1 MSPGRKKS
9 SIAAN
14 PVLIGAVT
22 TLVLV
27 VLVFLAYNANN
38 GLPFVPSYD
47 IKVEVPNAAGLV
59 KGNEV
64 RVGGTRV
71 GVITAIAPSTQ
82 PNGSVIAVLTLK
94 LNSVV
99 DPVPADTSVMIRPRS
114 ALGLKY
120 VQLTRGT
127 STQGLPNGG
136 TLPISHAH
144 PMPVEI
150 DQFFDMFNQ
159 PTRVASQANLAWFG
173 NAVSGRG
180 ADLNLAIQ
188 DLRPFAVA
196 IMPLMKNLSSDRTD
210 LAGFI
215 QGLSQNATVLAP
227 VAETQGQLFVNLD
240 TTFQA
245 LASVARPYIQQSISE
260 GPATLENATINLPK
274 LRPFLAN
281 SATLFHALQPGI
293 ASLTGAAPDLASIV
307 TVGTPVLKRS
317 PAFNA
322 ALAKTSI
329 AVAAFATNPSSTLG
343 VVDLTET
350 FSILKPTLAYLAPAQ
365 TTCNYLTLL
374 LRNAGQIGS
383 EGGST
388 GTAQRVM
395 VMATPGGLFDPA
407 NPTTSEPQSPNNE
420 GGPASAPANGGP
432 PGSDPASY
440 LHSNPYPFTAAPGQ
454 PKNDCEAGRE
464 NYIAGQKQI
473 GNTATNPG
481 NAGAFPAT
489 GSTARSGR

>member
-1 MSPGRKKS
+1 MSPGRRKS

-71 GVITAIAPSTQ
+71 GVITAIVPKTE

-99 DPVPADTSVMIRPRS
+99 EPVPADTSVMIRPRS

-120 VQLTRGT
+120 VQLTRGP

-136 TLPISHAH
+136 TLPISHAR
-144 PMPVEI
+144 PEPVEI
-150 DQFFDMFNQ
+150 DEFFDMFSE
-159 PTRVASQANLAWFG
+159 PTRRASQANLAWFG
-173 NAVSGRG
+173 NAISGRG
-180 ADLNLAIQ
+180 VDLNLAIQ
-188 DLRPFAVA
+188 DLRPFAEQ
-196 IMPLMKNLSSDRTD
+196 ITPLMRNLSSDRTD
-210 LAGFI
+210 LAEFI
-215 QGLSQNATVLAP
+215 QGLSQNAAVVAP

-245 LASVARPYIQQSISE
+245 LASVARPYIQESISE

-274 LRPFLAN
+274 LRPFLVD
-281 SATLFHALQPGI
+281 SATLFHELQPGI

-322 ALAKTSI
+322 QLAKTSL
-329 AVAAFATNPSSTLG
+329 AVAAFSTNPSTTLG

-350 FSILKPTLAYLAPAQ
+350 FSILKPTLAFITPAQ
-365 TTCNYLTLL
+365 TTCNYLGLL
-374 LRNAGQIGS
+374 LRNAGEIGS

-388 GTAQRVM
+388 GQAQRVT
-395 VMATPGGLFDPA
+395 VLATPGGLFDPA
-407 NPTTSEPQSPNNE
+407 NPTTSPPESLNNE
-420 GGPASAPANGGP
+420 GVPASAPANGGG
-432 PGSDPASY
+432 PGTDQANY

-464 NYIAGQKQI
+464 NYIPGKKVI
-473 GNTATNPG
+473 GNTATNG
-481 NAGAFPAT
+481 GDANAFPPT
-489 GSTARSGR
+489 GSTSGGGK

>member
-1 MSPGRKKS
+1 MSRGRRKS

-71 GVITAIAPSTQ
+71 GVITAIAPKTES
-82 PNGSVIAVLTLK
+82 NGAVIAVLTLK

-99 DPVPADTSVMIRPRS
+99 EPVPADTSVMIRPRS

-120 VQLTRGT
+120 VQLTRGP

-136 TLPISHAH
+136 TLPISHAR
-144 PMPVEI
+144 PEPVEI
-150 DQFFDMFNQ
+150 DEFFDMFSE
-159 PTRVASQANLAWFG
+159 PTRRASQANLAWFG
-173 NAVSGRG
+173 NAISGRG
-180 ADLNLAIQ
+180 VDLNLAIQ
-188 DLRPFAVA
+188 DLRPFAEQ
-196 IMPLMKNLSSDRTD
+196 ITPLMRNLSSDRTD

-215 QGLSQNATVLAP
+215 QGLSQNAAVVAP

-240 TTFQA
+240 ATFQA
-245 LASVARPYIQQSISE
+245 LASVARPYIQESISE

-274 LRPFLAN
+274 LRPFLVD
-281 SATLFHALQPGI
+281 SATLFHELQPGI

-322 ALAKTSI
+322 QLAKTSL
-329 AVAAFATNPSSTLG
+329 AVAAFSTNPSTTLG

-350 FSILKPTLAYLAPAQ
+350 FSILKPTLAFITPAQ
-365 TTCNYLTLL
+365 TTCNYLGLL
-374 LRNAGQIGS
+374 LRNAAQIGS

-407 NPTTSEPQSPNNE
+407 NPTTSEPISPNNE
-420 GGPASAPANGGP
+420 GGPASEPANGGP
-432 PGSDPASY
+432 PGSDPANY

-464 NYIAGQKQI
+464 AYVAGTKQI

-481 NAGAFPAT
+481 NTGAFPPKT
-489 GSTARSGR
+489 STSGGGK

>member
-1 MSPGRKKS
+1 MSSGRRKS

-71 GVITAIAPSTQ
+71 GVITAIAPKTE

-99 DPVPADTSVMIRPRS
+99 EPVPDDTTVMIRPRS

-120 VQLTRGT
+120 VQLTRGP
-127 STQGLPNGG
+127 STQGLSNGG
-136 TLPISHAH
+136 TLAITQARPE
-144 PMPVEI
+144 PVEI
-150 DQFFDMFNQ
+150 DEFFDMFSE
-159 PTRVASQANLAWFG
+159 PTRRASQANLAWFG
-173 NAVSGRG
+173 NAVAGRG
-180 ADLNLAIQ
+180 VDLNLAIQ
-188 DLRPFAVA
+188 DLRPFADE
-196 IMPLMKNLSSDRTD
+196 ITPLMRNLSSDRTD

-215 QGLSQNATVLAP
+215 QGLSQNAAVVAP

-245 LASVARPYIQQSISE
+245 LASVARPYIQESI
-260 GPATLENATINLPK
+260 
-274 LRPFLAN
+274 
-281 SATLFHALQPGI
+281 
-293 ASLTGAAPDLASIV
+293 
-307 TVGTPVLKRS
+307 
-317 PAFNA
+317 
-322 ALAKTSI
+322 
-329 AVAAFATNPSSTLG
+329 
-343 VVDLTET
+343 
-350 FSILKPTLAYLAPAQ
+350 
-365 TTCNYLTLL
+365 
-374 LRNAGQIGS
+374 S

-388 GTAQRVM
+388 GQAQRVT
-395 VMATPGGLFDPA
+395 VLAAPGGEFDPA
-407 NPTTSEPQSPNNE
+407 HVLNPNVPLSPNNE
-420 GGPASAPANGGP
+420 GVPSSAPANGGP
-432 PGSDPASY
+432 AGSDRANY
-440 LHSNPYPFTAAPGQ
+440 LHSNPYPYTAAPGP

-464 NYIAGQKQI
+464 TYIPGEQQI
-473 GNTATNPG
+473 GNMTTNPG
-481 NAGAFPAT
+481 NAGAFTTGDSSAT
-489 GSTARSGR
+489 EPK

>member
-1 MSPGRKKS
+1 MTSSRRKS

-71 GVITAIAPSTQ
+71 GVITKIEPQTEPDGA
-82 PNGSVIAVLTLK
+82 VVAVLTLK

-99 DPVPADTSVMIRPRS
+99 EPVPDDTTVMIRPRS

-120 VQLTRGT
+120 VQLTRGP
-127 STQGLPNGG
+127 SKQGLPNGG
-136 TLPISHAH
+136 TLAIAQARPE
-144 PMPVEI
+144 PVEI
-150 DQFFDMFNQ
+150 DEFFDMFDE
-159 PTRVASQANLAWFG
+159 PTRRASQANLAWFG
-173 NAVSGRG
+173 NAISGRG
-180 ADLNLAIQ
+180 VDLNLTIQ
-188 DLRPFAVA
+188 ELKPFAEA
-196 IMPLMKNLSSDRTD
+196 ITPLMRNLSSERTD

-215 QGLSQNATVLAP
+215 KGLSQSSTVVAP
-227 VAETQGQLFVNLD
+227 VAETQAQMFVNLN
-240 TTFQA
+240 TTFEA
-245 LASVARPYIQQSISE
+245 LASVARPYIQESITE
-260 GPATLENATINLPK
+260 GPQTLENATVNLPR

-281 SATLFHALQPGI
+281 SATLWKALQPGI
-293 ASLTGAAPDLASIV
+293 ASFTDAAPDLASIV
-307 TVGTPVLKRS
+307 TVGTPVFESS

-322 ALAKTSI
+322 ELSTTFT
-329 AVAAFATNPSSTLG
+329 AVAAFATNPGTTLG

-350 FSILKPTLAYLAPAQ
+350 MKVLRPTLAFVTPAQ

-374 LRNAGQIGS
+374 LRNAGEIGS

-388 GTAQRVM
+388 GQAQRVT
-395 VMATPGGLFDPA
+395 VIATPGGLFDPA
-407 NPTTSEPQSPNNE
+407 NPTTSQPISPNNE
-420 GGPASAPANGGP
+420 GVPASAPANGGP
-432 PGSDPASY
+432 PGSDIANY
-440 LHSNPYPFTAAPGQ
+440 LHSNPYPYTDAPGQ
-454 PKNDCEAGRE
+454 PAGDCEAGRE
-464 NYIAGQKQI
+464 NYEVEKVVI
-473 GNTATNPG
+473 GNPPG
-481 NAGAFPAT
+481 NEGSAGAFDST
-489 GSTARSGR
+489 GGGN

>member
-1 MSPGRKKS
+1 MTSSRRKS

-71 GVITAIAPSTQ
+71 GVITKIEPQTQ
-82 PNGSVIAVLTLK
+82 PDGAVVAVLTLK

-99 DPVPADTSVMIRPRS
+99 EPVPDDTTVMIRPRS

-120 VQLTRGT
+120 VQLTRGP

-136 TLPISHAH
+136 TLAITQARPE
-144 PMPVEI
+144 PVEI
-150 DQFFDMFNQ
+150 DEFFDMFDE
-159 PTRVASQANLAWFG
+159 PTRRASQANLAWFG
-173 NAVSGRG
+173 NAISGRG
-180 ADLNLAIQ
+180 VDLNLTIQ
-188 DLRPFAVA
+188 DLKPFAET
-196 IMPLMKNLSSDRTD
+196 ITPLMRNLSSKRTD

-215 QGLSQNATVLAP
+215 KGLSQSSTVVAP
-227 VAETQGQLFVNLD
+227 VAETQAQMFANLD
-240 TTFQA
+240 TTFEA
-245 LASVARPYIQQSISE
+245 LASVARPYIQESITE
-260 GPATLENATINLPK
+260 GPQTLENATVNLPR
-274 LRPFLAN
+274 LRPFLVN
-281 SATLFHALQPGI
+281 SATLWKALQPGI
-293 ASLTGAAPDLASIV
+293 ASLTDAAPDLASIV
-307 TVGTPVLKRS
+307 TVGTPVFESS

-322 ALAKTSI
+322 ELSTTFTAIS
-329 AVAAFATNPSSTLG
+329 AFATNPGTTLG

-350 FSILKPTLAYLAPAQ
+350 VKVLRPTLAFVTPAQ

-374 LRNAGQIGS
+374 LRNASEIGS

-388 GTAQRVM
+388 GQAQRVT
-395 VMATPGGLFDPA
+395 VIATPGGLFDPA
-407 NPTTSEPQSPNNE
+407 NPTTSQPISPNNE
-420 GGPASAPANGGP
+420 GVPASAPANGGP
-432 PGSDPASY
+432 PGSDIANY
-440 LHSNPYPFTAAPGQ
+440 LHSNPYPYTAAPGQ
-454 PKNDCEAGRE
+454 PAGDCEAGRE
-464 NYIAGQKQI
+464 NYEVEKVVI
-473 GNTATNPG
+473 GNPPG
-481 NAGAFPAT
+481 NEGSAGAFDST
-489 GSTARSGR
+489 GGGK